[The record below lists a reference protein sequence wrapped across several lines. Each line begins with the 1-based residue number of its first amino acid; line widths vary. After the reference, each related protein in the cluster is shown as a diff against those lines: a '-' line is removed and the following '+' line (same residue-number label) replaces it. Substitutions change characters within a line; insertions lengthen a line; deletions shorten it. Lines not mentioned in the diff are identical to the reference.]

1 MRDLLSGTHDL
12 IDRAGRGDGAARQE
26 LLERYRGYLRRMIEI
41 RLDSRLARRVDPSDV
56 VQETL
61 FEASRRL
68 DDYLRERPLPFYGWL
83 RQLAN
88 ERVIDAHRRH
98 LIARRRNISMEKRE
112 LAIPDASAE
121 QLLQTLMAADTS
133 PSGHLMRQERHERLE
148 SALASL
154 SQRDREV
161 VVMRHLEQLSTAEIA
176 AMLEISEAAVKSRLL
191 RALIRLKDQMVR
203 ST

>member
-1 MRDLLSGTHDL
+1 
-12 IDRAGRGDGAARQE
+12 
-26 LLERYRGYLRRMIEI
+26 
-41 RLDSRLARRVDPSDV
+41 
-56 VQETL
+56 
-61 FEASRRL
+61 
-68 DDYLRERPLPFYGWL
+68 
-83 RQLAN
+83 
-88 ERVIDAHRRH
+88 
-98 LIARRRNISMEKRE
+98 MEKRE

-154 SQRDREV
+154 STRPRGRRDAAPRAA
-161 VVMRHLEQLSTAEIA
+161 QAPAEIA